1 MKIPDRIKMLLSVI
15 PQCDVLMDVGC
26 DHGMVGVA
34 ALLEGKATRVIF
46 TDISLPSLKKA
57 ERLAKRY
64 GVDERCDFLFGD
76 GTCGKNADC
85 VVIAGMGGKEILK
98 ILDDGVFLPEYLVLN
113 PMRNADTVR
122 KGLCKKYFFDLDVK
136 FFDKKYYDVMSL
148 KRGEDDLSD
157 EEIIYG
163 KTNIALFGK
172 DFINFLLLQRLKYN
186 KIYNDTDNPAVLK
199 RLKEIDGL
207 LVRSKNV

>member
-76 GTCGKNADC
+76 GTCGKKADC

-122 KGLCKKYFFDLDVK
+122 KGLYKKYFFDLDVK
-136 FFDKKYYDVMSL
+136 FFDKKYYDVMFL